1 MATEQDITGI
11 CKLLSAEARVRI
23 IRLLRD
29 HALCVGALSSRLDI
43 TQGAV
48 SQHLR
53 ILRDAGLLVS
63 DKRGSYVHYRL
74 NEKSLGKWQAR
85 IAEFLKTPAHAEKR
99 PRAARAGCGRK
110 ARR

>member
-1 MATEQDITGI
+1 MATEQDITWI
-11 CKLLSAEARVRI
+11 CKLLSVEARVRI

-53 ILRDAGLLVS
+53 ILRDSGLVVS

-74 NEKSLGKWQAR
+74 NEKSLAKWKAR
-85 IAEFLKTPAHAEKR
+85 IAEFLKAPVHED
-99 PRAARAGCGRK
+99 CS
-110 ARR
+110 